1 MHNRYALIL
10 AGGSGERFWPLSRR
24 ATPKQ
29 LLQLF
34 GKETLLQAALARL
47 QGILPAQNILVLTN
61 VEQEVAVRELIAGQI
76 PEENIVSEP
85 AKRDTAAAIALA
97 VGWVA
102 ARDPEASMAVLPA
115 DHLIQDKTAFATT
128 LNAAFAVAENSD
140 AVVTLG
146 IKPTWPCPSYGYIER
161 AEEVTIPGN
170 DSDVPVFEVV
180 RFREKPDT
188 ATAQEFLDAGNF
200 SWNSGMFIWSL
211 KTVISEFSKHVP
223 ALAEF
228 VEEVRTTNDL
238 SALLEK
244 RFCQLDKISI
254 DFALMEKASRVLNI
268 EAAFQWDDVGS
279 WISVARYLSADAGE
293 NRSNTRIFPLQ
304 SANNVVY
311 CADEDSRVALLGVE
325 DLIIVQTRDALLVAH
340 RDKADQIKGLTE
352 GLPEELLSR
361 EREKVPDVLFFRGIA
376 A

>member
-29 LLQLF
+29 LLKLF
-34 GKETLLQAALARL
+34 GKETLLQAALSRL
-47 QGILPAQNILVLTN
+47 QGILPRENILVLTN
-61 VEQEVAVRELIAGQI
+61 VEQEVAVRELIAGQL
-76 PEENIVSEP
+76 PAENIVSEP

-102 ARDPEASMAVLPA
+102 ARDPNASMAVLPA
-115 DHLIQDKTAFATT
+115 DHLIQDEAAFATT
-128 LNAAFAVAENSD
+128 LNAAFSVAENSD

-146 IKPTWPCPSYGYIER
+146 IRPTWACPSYGYIER
-161 AEEVTIPGN
+161 AGEVTIPGN

-188 ATAQEFLDAGNF
+188 ATAQGFLDAGNF

-211 KTVISEFSKHVP
+211 KTVISEFSRHVP
-223 ALAEF
+223 ALAQF
-228 VEEVRTTNDL
+228 VEEVRTTAEL
-238 SALLEK
+238 SALLEEK
-244 RFCQLDKISI
+244 FCKLDKISI

-268 EAAFQWDDVGS
+268 EASFQWDDAGS
-279 WISVARYLSADAGE
+279 WISVARYLSADAEE
-293 NRSNTRIFPLQ
+293 NRSNARIFPLQ

-311 CADEDSRVALLGVE
+311 CADEGSRVALLGVE
-325 DLIIVQTRDALLVAH
+325 DLIVVQTGDALLVAH
-340 RDKADQIKGLTE
+340 REKADQIKELTE
-352 GLPEELLSR
+352 GLPEELL
-361 EREKVPDVLFFRGIA
+361 
-376 A
+376 